1 MFQRPLKVIFA
12 NYPKLY
18 DSEIVFINSTSPS
31 TICLNEKL
39 SLQWQ
44 PGAVTVFA
52 LPVIEIEILI
62 NKLTALVSSSDAADA
77 FKLSKQISNWNSVL
91 ASYRAHNSEVVDM
104 FTANTMQFNDIISQF
119 KSFQEG
125 QTSLSDFVAALDTN
139 AYVSESFSI
148 STDTIYSFMYDLNRA
163 YSDISNTCDEVL
175 PYSLDASSNY
185 LANVCNDFSSSTWKD
200 FAKVVM
206 GACSLSADGTAA
218 SLLSQSVLFQNLCQS
233 AQVNGDSI
241 PGGLQSTTGG
251 TGIMGFLSD
260 SKKLI
265 TFGANSPLT
274 LSWTT
279 AVTDSKTFI
288 TGYEV
293 DALLSIEGE
302 IDIGGGIEDFIFD
315 LAGGAGGDQAIAI
328 SLGQDSHQGHGSELT
343 VTVTLDD
350 SDSGDFF
357 AVRFTEDP
365 MFGTPI
371 FTTMGGASKCPGE
384 TGTSRRESN
393 VRILE
398 IRHRCGVDK
407 ASICNELT
415 LNPGDFA
422 TFGAVIE
429 NLSPTQDE
437 VYYTIQL
444 TSLFDDYETSGGD
457 GNYVCGT
464 PGQLAGLMVTFQ
476 NSDLRRVPYN
486 RLVEVIFTVTNNQN
500 GAAYMCNT
508 FNDVGIQIIA
518 TCEMPSPNSYVYQY
532 GVIYNDSLKATSVL
546 YDPGHV
552 LYAANATATFSVTWP
567 NARRLTQV
575 EHCSS
580 PVDGV
585 NGDELRSLKE
595 STHIAISE
603 LKLVLWGV
611 ALMTVINAV
620 VVAKSIWKK

>member
-1 MFQRPLKVIFA
+1 M
-12 NYPKLY
+12 Y
-18 DSEIVFINSTSPS
+18 INSTTTS
-31 TICLNEKL
+31 TVCLNEKL
-39 SLQWQ
+39 SLEWQ

-62 NKLTALVSSSDAADA
+62 NKLSALVASSNPLDAS
-77 FKLSKQISNWNSVL
+77 KLSKQIGNWNSVL
-91 ASYRAHNSEVVDM
+91 ATYRAHNTEIVGM
-104 FTANTMQFNDIISQF
+104 FTANTMQFNSVVTQF
-119 KSFQEG
+119 QRFQEG
-125 QTSLSDFVAALDTN
+125 QTSLTDFVAALDTN
-139 AYVSESFSI
+139 AYASESFSI
-148 STDTIYSFMYDLNRA
+148 STDTINGFMFDLNRA

-185 LANVCNDFSSSTWKD
+185 LANVCNDFSSSTWQN
-200 FAKVVM
+200 FAKMVM
-206 GACSLSADGTAA
+206 GACTLSADGTAA
-218 SLLSQSVLFQNLCQS
+218 SPLSQSVLFQQLCQTE
-233 AQVNGDSI
+233 VVGGDLV

-251 TGIMGFLSD
+251 TGVMSFLQD

-274 LSWTT
+274 LSWTS
-279 AVTDSKTFI
+279 AVTDSKTFV

-302 IDIGGGIEDFIFD
+302 IDAGGGIEDFIFD
-315 LAGGAGGDQAIAI
+315 LAGGAGGDQSIAI
-328 SLGQDSHQGHGSELT
+328 SLGQESRQGHGSELT

-365 MFGTPI
+365 VFGTPI

-393 VRILE
+393 VKILE
-398 IRHRCGVDK
+398 IRHRCGADK

-415 LNPGDFA
+415 LNPGDYA

-444 TSLFDDYETSGGD
+444 SSLFDDYETSGGD
-457 GNYVCGT
+457 GTYVCGA

-476 NSDLRRVPYN
+476 NSDLRRIPYN

-500 GAAYMCNT
+500 GAAYMCNN
-508 FNDVGIQIIA
+508 FNDIGVQIIA

-532 GVIYNDSLKATSVL
+532 GVAYNQTSKSTSVL
-546 YDPGHV
+546 YDPAHV
-552 LYAANATATFSVTWP
+552 LYAANATATFSVNWP
-567 NARRLTQV
+567 SARRLSQF
-575 EHCSS
+575 EHCNS
-580 PVDGV
+580 PVEAV
-585 NGDELRSLKE
+585 SGDELHSLKQ
-595 STHIAISE
+595 STHVEISE
-603 LKLVLWGV
+603 LRMVLWGV
-611 ALMTVINAV
+611 ALVTLLNAFLV
-620 VVAKSIWKK
+620 LKSLWRKDPVLLNI